1 MKKIK
6 LILLTVLA
14 ATFLFSCKS
23 SKKELSTP
31 ENATKTF
38 VQAFYTADFDE
49 LYKCTAQNN
58 RPIIQQIQKM
68 TNNQKEQLEKM
79 RKNEII
85 IRDVK
90 CLSQNDSV
98 AECECQFLFNKE
110 EKKLTYNLRKEE
122 EDWHVD
128 LTIQY

>member
-1 MKKIK
+1 MKKTK
-6 LILLTVLA
+6 LILLTLLA
-14 ATFLFSCKS
+14 SILLFSCNS
-23 SKKELSTP
+23 SKKKLSTP
-31 ENATKTF
+31 EDATRTF

-49 LYKCTAQNN
+49 LYKCTAHNN

-68 TNNQKEQLEKM
+68 TNNQKEQLEKL
-79 RKNEII
+79 RNNEVV

-110 EKKLTYNLRKEE
+110 EKKLTYNLRKED

-128 LTIQY
+128 LTVHY